1 MSRNTEIIL
10 DQIVVIKL
18 DINLWT
24 SSKKLRKEDLVLG
37 TGSKLPPED
46 LAFLG
51 TKKTIN
57 PENLKEFQRIKK
69 EAERICLEKGT
80 RFLGGFANP
89 RDEIPRITQQL
100 DDLTKTFRNERN
112 NFLANYEAETKAW
125 IAQHA
130 EFGDAIR
137 RAVEPVES
145 VAAKLRFDYVVFRV
159 SKADSD
165 GLTVSG
171 DSLDRRTHSMS
182 DQLFHEIAQDAN
194 DVVTRSFVGKE
205 SVTGRVLNAFRRMRN
220 KLNSLGFLDHRC
232 MPVVDEIDAVL
243 ETLPKA
249 GPYSGSAFHDLFR
262 LGMLLS
268 DPYKIK
274 QHGGGLLQLDSLA
287 PGEEE
292 TDNEDDSNIGSVV
305 DPALANGNEVVQMTF
320 PDIVVSSPDESA
332 TGEQPVLLPD
342 NDDDL
347 PDFDVFLSN
356 YGASK
361 EGSLGQ
367 PSETDSEQSNE
378 TNAASGFMDKVKETV
393 KTAAARPH
401 ATTPVYPVEDG
412 LDTGSDNRAEEPEP
426 NAEKAEDFWF

>member
-1 MSRNTEIIL
+1 MSHNTEIIL

-100 DDLTKTFRNERN
+100 DELTKTFRNERAI
-112 NFLANYEAETKAW
+112 FLANYEAETKAW
-125 IAQHA
+125 IQQHA

-165 GLTVSG
+165 NLTVSD

-243 ETLPKA
+243 EALPKA
-249 GPYSGSAFHDLFR
+249 GPYRGSAFHDLFR

-268 DPYKIK
+268 DPDKIK
-274 QHGGGLLQLDSLA
+274 QHGGGLLQVGPLATRQDENDSE
-287 PGEEE
+287 G
-292 TDNEDDSNIGSVV
+292 DSNIDDAVE
-305 DPALANGNEVVQMTF
+305 PAPTNGHEVVQMTL
-320 PDIVVSSPDESA
+320 PDIVVSSPDE
-332 TGEQPVLLPD
+332 GIMDEQPVLQPD
-342 NDDDL
+342 SGDDL

-356 YGASK
+356 YEASK
-361 EGSLGQ
+361 EVSLGQ
-367 PSETDSEQSNE
+367 PSETDSGQSNQ

-393 KTAAARPH
+393 KTAAARPP
-401 ATTPVYPVEDG
+401 ATTPVYSVEDE
-412 LDTGSDNRAEEPEP
+412 LDTGSDDRAEEPEP